1 MIEKNFLDLNSGTD
15 SLSVLIFP
23 RGSQG
28 IGNED
33 GFVLS
38 GVSRLNLL
46 KKNFPLNER

>member
-38 GVSRLNLL
+38 CVSRF
-46 KKNFPLNER
+46 KKTFRSMDDE